1 MKLEDIRRE
10 IDTIDNEITDLF
22 AARMGKAAEIAECK
36 KEGNLGVVNKMR
48 EREILSR
55 VSERSGE
62 EIEGYTRVLFNTL
75 FDLSRSYQ
83 TRLLTDTSKFYASVE
98 NALENTPKLFPE
110 KGFVACQG
118 VEGAYSQMACDKLF
132 KAPNILYF
140 RHFDGVFAAV
150 EKGLCQYG
158 ILPIENSSYGSVGQ
172 VYDLMSKH
180 NFHIVRSIKL
190 HIHHA
195 LLAKRGTQ
203 KGDIKEIFSHEQA
216 IGQCSEFLRSLGDV
230 KITVC
235 ENTAAAAEKV
245 AASDRTDVAA
255 ISSANCAELYGLSM
269 LSEDIQNSD
278 NNYTRFI
285 CISKEMQIYPGAN
298 KISLMLSTPH
308 KPGALYSLIAKFATA
323 GINITKLESRPIPG
337 RDFEFVFYFDVEA
350 SLYSKD
356 VLSVLADLDASPEL
370 FVFLGSYSE
379 VV

>member
-10 IDTIDNEITDLF
+10 IDTIDNELTDLF
-22 AARMGKAAEIAECK
+22 VARMGKAAEIAECK
-36 KEGNLGVVNKMR
+36 KEGNIGVVNKMR

-118 VEGAYSQMACDKLF
+118 VEGAYSQIACDKLF
-132 KAPNILYF
+132 KAPSILYF

-190 HIHHA
+190 HIHHT
-195 LLAKRGTQ
+195 LLAKRGTDM
-203 KGDIKEIFSHEQA
+203 KGITEIFSHEQA
-216 IGQCSEFLRSLGDV
+216 IGQCSEFLRSMGDV

-235 ENTAAAAEKV
+235 ENTAAAAERV

-255 ISSANCAELYGLSM
+255 ISSANCAELYGLSI